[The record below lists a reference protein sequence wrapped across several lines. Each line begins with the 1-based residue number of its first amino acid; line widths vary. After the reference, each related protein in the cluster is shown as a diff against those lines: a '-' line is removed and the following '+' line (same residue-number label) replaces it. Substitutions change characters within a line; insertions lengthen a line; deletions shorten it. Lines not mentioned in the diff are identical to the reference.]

1 MSRQPDELDIFGRLT
16 EVEQDIVADMMRMT
30 GEVSQS
36 NIVRLGLWHLA
47 RHLEIPVGHDVF
59 APRTPRGGARTIR
72 TKRLAERVLTDA
84 EIVEPAPVMR
94 QRALL

>member
-16 EVEQDIVADMMRMT
+16 EVEQDIVAEMMRMT

-47 RHLEIPVGHDVF
+47 RHLDIPVGHTVF
-59 APRTPRGGARTIR
+59 QPRTPRGGARPIR
-72 TKRLAERVLTDA
+72 TKRLAARVLTDA
-84 EIVEPAPVMR
+84 EIVEPGPSPRRRSA
-94 QRALL
+94 